1 VSWSEKSSDDSATSI
16 EQKQKQTTTT
26 NPRNSSRKQ
35 RPTPS
40 SRNDYFSRNNNR
52 INNGRRTDSNFS
64 NDPSRKLNQELVRA
78 ESAVELLSLLQK
90 NAKLQSFA
98 AGNTLNGVNHSTS
111 LHRLAKHAASTSSTA
126 STSGNSSKGHS
137 TYKQNRAQI
146 LSDPRFALLVASTA
160 ENMSTASSIQQIQRQ
175 QSFFQ
180 TRELSNIGWA
190 LAKLKLPPPSSAMP
204 TVLDGRSIDDDVD
217 LQLLLKQSNE
227 HLAKTAEL
235 VRNSV
240 LSVAAERSK
249 AMQMGNAASIGSDSW
264 IPVLSRLA
272 GYILDSI
279 GVTAIIMD
287 KTLRQNPSSNLTPN
301 FFQLQE
307 WSNLLWAWATAG
319 RAENSVFG
327 LVIRNMIEQQRCA
340 LQMDHSSMVRPQE
353 WSNSIWAFATSQC
366 YDGHVEL
373 LEYVAELLELRSDF
387 IKSFKSQEMS
397 NTVWGV
403 ATLLSNKKLQQ
414 DSDVVLDA
422 SLMTGREQ
430 FSALSILRCIA
441 RSVINRTADGFRTQE
456 LSNTAWAAATLGF
469 GINQGQGTSVL
480 NNYLVLKSDSPYD
493 DTQLMVEMID
503 AIVDS
508 ALKQLPRFW
517 SQELNNLAWALARL
531 LSDNNNV
538 ASIVSSEFR
547 SKIFS
552 LLRGIAL
559 QLADPRR
566 SINSQDIGTTL
577 WSFAT
582 LEFCDKILYR
592 DIAVRLTP
600 EQAHGSKPQELSNTI
615 WAFATAE
622 MEIDDKDIFD
632 TSLVPTSRR
641 PSKPNDPITEC
652 FGVAASEL
660 MRRPHNFKPQEIKDV
675 LWSFSKVGLR
685 HPVLFK
691 FVAEHLVGSEDGT
704 VVARGLDAFST
715 QGLGNMAWA
724 FARQAQLSEEVSER
738 LSLNSGNGRMS
749 AYKTIY
755 FDVGEHLLLKLFSS
769 IAETNIR
776 VYDNLRVGK
785 PQDISNTAWAF
796 AALGLKD
803 SRYMEAA
810 KLTLADRLTRYSQGE
825 RNGVTSFKGQE
836 LANLL
841 WAMATINISAGSV
854 WDSLMAYLREAC
866 ADSTNC
872 FTALSISKHFKR
884 KELASMAWACAV
896 LGNYPEELM
905 HFLFVGL
912 FGLPDKERE
921 PKFLERIYSDSGL
934 QMQAIMTLIYVQ
946 AEMDIRGCC
955 QSISLP
961 IDFPDSWKE
970 STTSLDPREADL
982 VEFSLGLSL
991 STSKIQRAVSAAF
1004 SRINFA
1010 HVEEHTIT
1018 MKEMA
1023 EVHGVRVPATNIE
1036 VLSIDIANLEQKVAI
1051 EVDGPSHFIS
1061 RIDDFDEMES
1071 RSTGFSKVIRGK
1083 LEYQFGWTGER
1094 QEMNGPTILKERL
1107 LKSFGWKVIHLPFW
1121 EWYALGGDASAEEIY
1136 CQALLERCSS
1146 LR

>member
-1 VSWSEKSSDDSATSI
+1 VSWSEKSKDDSATSI
-16 EQKQKQTTTT
+16 DPRQKRTPSTDRQ
-26 NPRNSSRKQ
+26 NSSKNE

-40 SRNDYFSRNNNR
+40 SRNDHFSRNNNNR
-52 INNGRRTDSNFS
+52 IKNGRRADSNVS
-64 NDPSRKLNQELVRA
+64 NDPNRKLNQELVRA
-78 ESAVELLSLLQK
+78 ESAAELLSLLQK

-111 LHRLAKHAASTSSTA
+111 LHRLAKHAASSTTA
-126 STSGNSSKGHS
+126 PTTGTSSKGHS
-137 TYKQNRAQI
+137 NYKQNRAQI
-146 LSDPRFALLVASTA
+146 LSDPRFALLVASAA
-160 ENMSTASSIQQIQRQ
+160 ENMSSASSIQQIQRQ
-175 QSFFQ
+175 ESFFQ

-190 LAKLKLPPPSSAMP
+190 LAKLKVPPPSSVMP
-204 TVLDGRSIDDDVD
+204 SLLDGRSIDDDVD
-217 LQLLLKQSNE
+217 LEALLKESNE
-227 HLAKTAEL
+227 RLARTAEK

-240 LSVAAERSK
+240 LLVASERSK
-249 AMQMGNAASIGSDSW
+249 AIQGGNSPSVGSDSW
-264 IPVLSRLA
+264 IPVLSQLA

-287 KTLRQNPSSNLTPN
+287 KISRQSSSSNLVSSV
-301 FFQLQE
+301 FQLQE

-319 RAENSVFG
+319 RAKNAVFG
-327 LVIRNMIEQQRCA
+327 LVVRNMIEQQRRT
-340 LQMDHSSMVRPQE
+340 LEMDHSSMVRPQE
-353 WSNSIWAFATSQC
+353 WSNSIWAFATVQC
-366 YDGHVEL
+366 YDGHADL
-373 LEYVAELLELRSDF
+373 LEYIAELLEFRSEF
-387 IKSFKSQEMS
+387 IKSFKSQELS

-403 ATLLSNKKLQQ
+403 ATLLSNKKLQSS
-414 DSDVVLDA
+414 SDVPSA
-422 SLMTGREQ
+422 SSLMTDREQ
-430 FSALSILRCIA
+430 MSALSILRSVA
-441 RSVINRTADGFRTQE
+441 RSIISRTADGFRTQE

-469 GINQGQGTSVL
+469 GINQGQETSVL

-493 DTQLMVEMID
+493 DTKLLVEMLDNI
-503 AIVDS
+503 IDS

-531 LSDNNNV
+531 LSENNNA
-538 ASIVSSEFR
+538 ASIVSSELRTKTF
-547 SKIFS
+547 F

-582 LEFCDKILYR
+582 LEFCDKTLYR

-600 EQAHGSKPQELSNTI
+600 EQAQESKPQELSNTI

-632 TSLVPTSRR
+632 TSLVPASHR
-641 PSKPNDPITEC
+641 PSKPNDPITVC
-652 FGVAASEL
+652 FGVAACEL
-660 MRRPHNFKPQEIKDV
+660 MKRPYHFKPQEIKDV

-704 VVARGLDAFST
+704 VAARGLDTFST

-776 VYDNLRVGK
+776 VYDRLRIGK

-803 SRYMEAA
+803 SRYMDAA

-825 RNGVTSFKGQE
+825 RNGITSFKGQE

-841 WAMATINISAGSV
+841 WALATLNVSAGSV
-854 WDSLMAYLREAC
+854 WDAVMAYLQELC
-866 ADSTNC
+866 TDSTNC
-872 FTALSISKHFKR
+872 FTAMSISKHFKR

-896 LGNYPEELM
+896 FGNYPEELM

-921 PKFLERIYSDSGL
+921 PKVLEKMYNDSGL

-955 QSISLP
+955 QSMSLP
-961 IDFPDSWKE
+961 VDFPDSWKE
-970 STTSLDPREADL
+970 TTTTLNPRGADL
-982 VEFSLGLSL
+982 AEFSLGLSL

-1004 SRINFA
+1004 SRINFD
-1010 HVEEHTIT
+1010 HVEEHTLT

-1023 EVHGVRVPATNIE
+1023 ELYGVRIPATNIE
-1036 VLSIDIANLEQKVAI
+1036 VLSIDIANLEHKVAI
-1051 EVDGPSHFIS
+1051 EVDGPSHFVS
-1061 RIDDFDEMES
+1061 RIDDFGEVES
-1071 RSTGFSKVIRGK
+1071 QSSGFSKVVRGK

-1094 QEMNGPTILKERL
+1094 QEMNGPTVLKERL
-1107 LKSFGWKVIHLPFW
+1107 LKSFGWKVLHLPFW
-1121 EWYALGGDASAEEIY
+1121 EWYALGGDASSEEMY
-1136 CQALLERCSS
+1136 CRALLNGAK
-1146 LR
+1146 